1 MNIHC
6 LSRSSRV
13 KSDTYG
19 PAIVLTKSQ
28 ARPPHHSNPPG
39 GLGGCV
45 DSCRP
50 TKQNSDNKSHQ
61 NIHCLN
67 TRRRVNYIKICY
79 YSFVRGCL
87 GPPETEYGED
97 LMNRFFVNLSI
108 CRTRFIS
115 PNIYL
120 LSIWGRRWERRSIC
134 WLIFKI
140 LIRDDQQLSKSPNN
154 IV

>member
-13 KSDTYG
+13 KWDTYG

-28 ARPPHHSNPPG
+28 ARPPHHGDTPSGPG
-39 GLGGCV
+39 GHV

-108 CRTRFIS
+108 CRTRFFCWKIF
-115 PNIYL
+115 IVL
-120 LSIWGRRWERRSIC
+120 LSEALLEREIDFLSEIQKSGQRRPAAFQIT
-134 WLIFKI
+134 
-140 LIRDDQQLSKSPNN
+140 
-154 IV
+154 